1 MKLLTKMLFRSMI
14 PTFILA
20 LTFFVMIIQLV
31 DLFANLVRYLN
42 LDVPVSQII
51 RVQLLFLPR
60 SVSYALPIAALFSVA
75 YTLGQFYTHNE
86 LIAVFSARVS
96 LYRFVIPL
104 LVTGF
109 VLSVGMFFFQEY
121 VVIDTYREKNEL
133 SRVLLN
139 MRQSFDNRD
148 VTIRAPGGRHIYFA
162 NHYNDQ
168 RQELSRVMIL
178 TRDTQGRFMRRI
190 EANNGRWN
198 GNVWVFQQGT
208 VYETTLE
215 NDRLI
220 DLSAEQF
227 REFEDPALNLSP
239 ATFRRPGVDVEEM
252 PWQDAREWIRA
263 LRNTGQPYRQVLT
276 DYYSRF
282 SLALTPLVVIL
293 FSSAMGG
300 RFKKNILLMS
310 LLVSLVGAVVY
321 YVAGM
326 IAGLMAG
333 RGLIPPLV
341 GAWLGVV
348 IFLGMGV
355 VLLRNART

>member
-1 MKLLTKMLFRSMI
+1 LKLLTRMLYRNII
-14 PTFILA
+14 PIFVLA

-42 LDVPVSQII
+42 LDIPIRQII
-51 RVQLLFLPR
+51 QVQLLFLPR

-96 LYRFVIPL
+96 LYRFVLPL
-104 LVTGF
+104 LISGF
-109 VLSVGMFFFQEY
+109 FLSFGMFFFQEY

-133 SRVLLN
+133 SRALLN

-162 NHYNDQ
+162 SHYNDQ
-168 RQELSRVMIL
+168 REELSRVMIL
-178 TRDTQGRFMRRI
+178 TRDSRGRFMRRI
-190 EANNGRWN
+190 EANNARWN
-198 GNVWVFQQGT
+198 GNLWVLQQGT
-208 VYETTLE
+208 VFETAME
-215 NDRLI
+215 DDRLI
-220 DLSAEQF
+220 DLFAEPF
-227 REFEDPALNLSP
+227 REFEDPELNLSP
-239 ATFRRPGVDVEEM
+239 GTFRRPGVDVEEM

-282 SLALTPLVVIL
+282 SLSFTPLVVIL

-321 YVAGM
+321 YVTGM

-348 IFLGMGV
+348 IFLGLGFL
-355 VLLRNART
+355 LLRNART